1 MIAVYVAPD
10 SMLDA
15 GQRASDRRTLR
26 VPGRVTWRDGFGT
39 LRFVSVM
46 TRDLSEHD
54 VFVECQA
61 PTSIPLYRL
70 VHFQVE
76 RGARSCDT
84 LPAVLRGE
92 GKVLSAV
99 YRVGPYQP
107 ATGTPQGFA
116 LRFLVEPKRAR
127 TAANRAAADR
137 TPELVANL

>member
-1 MIAVYVAPD
+1 MIAVYVAPE

-15 GQRASDRRTLR
+15 GLRAGDRRALR
-26 VPGRVTWRDGFGT
+26 VPGRMTWRDSSGT

-46 TRDLSEHD
+46 TRDISDQD

-76 RGARSCDT
+76 RSART
-84 LPAVLRGE
+84 GEGLPAVLKE
-92 GKVLSAV
+92 GKVLSAI

-116 LRFLVEPKRAR
+116 LRFLTEPKRR
-127 TAANRAAADR
+127 PAAAAKPE
-137 TPELVANL
+137 PELVVANA

>member
-1 MIAVYVAPD
+1 VNAVYVAPE
-10 SMLDA
+10 SMLDP

-26 VPGRVTWRDGFGT
+26 IPGRMTWRDSSGT

-46 TRDLSEHD
+46 TRDVSNHD

-70 VHFQVE
+70 VTFQVE
-76 RGARSCDT
+76 RGARTSDA
-84 LPAVLRGE
+84 LPEALRQ

-116 LRFLVEPKRAR
+116 LRFIVEPKRQREAV
-127 TAANRAAADR
+127 AVA
-137 TPELVANL
+137 PEEKLVVANG

>member
-1 MIAVYVAPD
+1 VIAVYVAPD

-15 GQRASDRRTLR
+15 GQRSSERRVLR
-26 VPGRVTWRDGFGT
+26 VPGRMTWRDSSGT

-46 TRDLSEHD
+46 TRDISEYD

-76 RGARSCDT
+76 RNARGCEV
-84 LPAVLRGE
+84 LPEALQE

-116 LRFLVEPKRAR
+116 LRFLVEPKRS
-127 TAANRAAADR
+127 RAAERKPKLA
-137 TPELVANL
+137 VANG

>member
-1 MIAVYVAPD
+1 VIGVYLAPD

-15 GQRASDRRTLR
+15 GQRAGARRTLQI
-26 VPGRVTWRDGFGT
+26 PGRMTWRDNSGT

-46 TRDLSEHD
+46 TRDMSDHD
-54 VFVECQA
+54 VYVECQG
-61 PTSIPLYRL
+61 PTAIPLYRL

-76 RGARSCDT
+76 RSART
-84 LPAVLRGE
+84 TEALPEALRA

-116 LRFLVEPKRAR
+116 LRFIVEPKRA
-127 TAANRAAADR
+127 AAAER
-137 TPELVANL
+137 KPKLAVANG

>member
-1 MIAVYVAPD
+1 MIGVYLAPD

-15 GQRASDRRTLR
+15 GQRTGARRTVR
-26 VPGRVTWRDGFGT
+26 IPGRMTWRDSSGT
-39 LRFVSVM
+39 LRFVSVT
-46 TRDLSEHD
+46 TRDASDYD
-54 VFVECQA
+54 VYVECQA

-76 RGARSCDT
+76 RGVRACED
-84 LPAVLRGE
+84 LPEALKE

-99 YRVGPYQP
+99 YRVGPYQA

-127 TAANRAAADR
+127 ATERKPKLA
-137 TPELVANL
+137 VANG

>member
-1 MIAVYVAPD
+1 VIGVYLAPD

-15 GQRASDRRTLR
+15 GQRSADRRVVR
-26 VPGRVTWRDGFGT
+26 IPGRMTWRDSSGT

-54 VFVECQA
+54 VYVECQA
-61 PTSIPLYRL
+61 PTAIPLYRL

-76 RGARSCDT
+76 RGARACEG
-84 LPAVLRGE
+84 LPAALKE
-92 GKVLSAV
+92 GKVLSAI

-127 TAANRAAADR
+127 ATERKPKLA
-137 TPELVANL
+137 VANG

>member
-1 MIAVYVAPD
+1 VIGVYLAPE

-15 GQRASDRRTLR
+15 GQRTAERC
-26 VPGRVTWRDGFGT
+26 VVQIPGRMTWRDSSGT

-46 TRDLSEHD
+46 TRDMSEHD
-54 VFVECQA
+54 VYVECQA
-61 PTSIPLYRL
+61 PTAIPLYRL

-76 RGARSCDT
+76 RGARACEG
-84 LPAVLRGE
+84 LPEALKQGRVLT
-92 GKVLSAV
+92 AI

-127 TAANRAAADR
+127 ATERKPKLA
-137 TPELVANL
+137 VANG